1 MLVKLTN
8 MCIIF
13 IFFLLR
19 IEVLSNLIMEKLV
32 QELMEYLNN
41 ASNEQLEE
49 DFKELEY
56 YNEIGPNV
64 EDFIKNNEAIA

>member
-1 MLVKLTN
+1 MYY
-8 MCIIF
+8 IY
-13 IFFLLR
+13 FFLLR

>member
-1 MLVKLTN
+1 MG
-8 MCIIF
+8 
-13 IFFLLR
+13 
-19 IEVLSNLIMEKLV
+19 KLV

-64 EDFIKNNEAIA
+64 EDFIKNNEAMA